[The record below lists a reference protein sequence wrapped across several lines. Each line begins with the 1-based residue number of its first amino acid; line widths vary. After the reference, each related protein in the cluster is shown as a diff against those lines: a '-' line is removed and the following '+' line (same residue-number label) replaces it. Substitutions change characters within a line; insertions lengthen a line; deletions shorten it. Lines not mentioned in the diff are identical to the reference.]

1 MFILLK
7 LDTGW
12 IVFNHT
18 APLVRR
24 GIIDVVFDSEGN
36 QYYWDGNLAFSE
48 NIDDA
53 MTLDNDC
60 LRSILSSDSF
70 GQILLRFLIAFDL
83 WEGNKESL
91 QEYANYLRN

>member
-1 MFILLK
+1 MFLLLK

-12 IVFNHT
+12 LVFNHT
-18 APLVRR
+18 PPLSRH
-24 GIIDVVFDSEGN
+24 GIIDVVFDNEGN
-36 QYYWDGNLAFSE
+36 QYYWDGNLAFQE
-48 NIDDA
+48 TEPELI
-53 MTLDNDC
+53 LDNDC

-91 QEYANYLRN
+91 QEYAHYLRS